1 MAEELS
7 STKASKEPSVV
18 TNMLGYWE
26 PRRFIYNTVLA
37 LVVMAHFISALPKA
51 WSLLTLNAILVVFVL
66 AVLANILY
74 CSAYLVDWF
83 VQISAFRDLWLG
95 LRWLLLTLGI
105 AIAAVFTHFIAEG
118 FLLTI

>member
-37 LVVMAHFISALPKA
+37 LVVLAHFISALPKA
-51 WSLLTLNAILVVFVL
+51 WSLLTLNSILVVFVL
-66 AVLANILY
+66 AVVANILY

-95 LRWLLLTLGI
+95 LRWLLLALGI
-105 AIAAVFTHFIAEG
+105 VIAAVFTHFIAEG